1 MTIEYDDSHIKNI
14 MPLLETERAD
24 GRAADEMTGGGA
36 SCYDSM
42 LYTFFGTIGGLS
54 FFIYLIY
61 RSLRTS
67 KGIMMIY
74 NMVTPFLKNKS
85 DISVTIKGRTMVIEY
100 SIGTRKHKLILPYD
114 KKNHVRDSSRS
125 VTIEYPD
132 GSKETVHH
140 PPGVPMLVDETH
152 LDAKKVHVTYED

>member
-1 MTIEYDDSHIKNI
+1 MTIDYDDSYIKNI
-14 MPLLETERAD
+14 QGMANGNLGSSETTSDATLEAT
-24 GRAADEMTGGGA
+24 
-36 SCYDSM
+36 CYDSM
-42 LYTFFGTIGGLS
+42 MYTFFGTIGGLS

-85 DISVTIKGRTMVIEY
+85 DISVTIKGKTMVIEY
-100 SIGTRKHKLILPYD
+100 SIGSRKHKLILPYD
-114 KKNHVRDSSRS
+114 KKNHARDSSRS

-132 GSKETVHH
+132 GSKENVHH